1 MFESNHCPTCRSAQD
16 EEGICTNKK
25 CFRRK
30 LQLKLKAAR
39 EAEEKARKG
48 REEQQNNDNGEGK

>member
-1 MFESNHCPTCRSAQD
+1 MQILNYCTCGSPQD

-25 CFRRK
+25 CIRRK

-39 EAEEKARKG
+39 EAEKKARKE
-48 REEQQNNDNGEGK
+48 REEQHNNDNGEGK

>member
-1 MFESNHCPTCRSAQD
+1 MQILNYCTCGSPQD

-25 CFRRK
+25 CIRRK

-39 EAEEKARKG
+39 EAEKKARKE
-48 REEQQNNDNGEGK
+48 REEQQNNENGEGK